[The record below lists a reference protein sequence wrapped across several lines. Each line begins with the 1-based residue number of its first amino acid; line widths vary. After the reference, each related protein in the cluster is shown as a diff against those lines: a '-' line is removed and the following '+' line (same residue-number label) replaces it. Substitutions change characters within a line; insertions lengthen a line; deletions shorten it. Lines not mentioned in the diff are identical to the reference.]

1 MVADRMTGQCR
12 RGGRAV
18 MGEYVLLSLPHCHLT
33 RPPQA
38 SARGPDYVAS
48 PFPSLGPSVALSS
61 DQMLPGQ
68 GAEGLGNIGFLTPG
82 THQRAHL
89 LTSSAA
95 LSLAIERLWPQL
107 NWAGQAHGPVPL
119 QSQAQFNQ

>member
-1 MVADRMTGQCR
+1 MTGQCR

-68 GAEGLGNIGFLTPG
+68 GAEGLGNRFPNAWDPPEGSSADLKRCPVLGDREIMATAKLGWAGPWASSSAIPG
-82 THQRAHL
+82 T
-89 LTSSAA
+89 
-95 LSLAIERLWPQL
+95 
-107 NWAGQAHGPVPL
+107 V
-119 QSQAQFNQ
+119 